1 MNRGIRRVGI
11 AVTILIIVLVAQ
23 LTYLQIVD
31 AKNLENNPLNV
42 RAQLRDI
49 NRPRGDIVTAD
60 GEVAAKSVASN
71 DNTDFKYQRLYPLG
85 PLMSQI
91 VGYQSFVVG
100 NTGIEKTYNDELVG
114 RASDLQ
120 LSNLGDIFS
129 GNQNT
134 GRVVLSVSAALQ
146 RLAQQELGQ
155 QRGSVVLLDVKTGG
169 VVAMYSNPSF
179 DPQPLA
185 GHDTKAVNAYYQ
197 LLTANP
203 DKPNLP
209 RAYRELYPPGSTFKT
224 VTTSVGLDDGVTSP
238 SKVYPFLSELP
249 LPQTTSTLKNFGGE
263 TCGGTLV
270 QSFIVSCNTTFG
282 QIGLDLGDPFVPGM
296 AKFGVGDIVPLD
308 VAPGSVAT
316 FGPVEGTFQND
327 KPSFAQAA
335 IGQRDVAVTPLQMA
349 LVAEAVADKGVIYE
363 PHAAAEIRDSNDK
376 TVRTIGATQWRTAM
390 TPATADAVTSMM
402 VQVVNSPN
410 GTGTRARIPGIT
422 VAGKTG
428 TAQTTPGAAPHAW
441 FIGFA
446 PAEAPRYAVAVLVEH
461 GGNLAHEATGGAV
474 AGPIAAAMLKAA
486 LSQ

>member
-1 MNRGIRRVGI
+1 VNRGIRRVGT
-11 AVTILIIVLVAQ
+11 AVTILILVLVAQ

-60 GEVAAKSVASN
+60 GEVAARSVKST
-71 DNTDFKYQRLYPLG
+71 DTTDFKFQREYPLG
-85 PLMSQI
+85 PLMSHI

-100 NTGIEKTYNDELVG
+100 NTGIEKTYNDELTG

-120 LSNLGDIFS
+120 LNNLGNIFS
-129 GNQNT
+129 GGNDT
-134 GRVVLSVSAALQ
+134 GKVVLTVNAGLQ

-169 VVAMYSNPSF
+169 IVAMYSNPSF

-185 GHDTKAVNAYYQ
+185 GHDTKAVNAYFQ
-197 LLTANP
+197 LLSANP
-203 DKPNLP
+203 VKPNLP
-209 RAYRELYPPGSTFKT
+209 RAYRELYPPGSTFKV
-224 VTTSVGLDDGVTSP
+224 VTTAVGLDDGVTTP
-238 SKVYPFLSELP
+238 DKVYPTLTSLP
-249 LPQTTSTLKNFGGE
+249 LPQSTHSISNFGGE
-263 TCGGTLV
+263 PCGGTLV
-270 QSFIVSCNTTFG
+270 ESFVHSCNTTFG

-296 AKFGVGDIVPLD
+296 ARFGVGDIVPLD
-308 VAPGSVAT
+308 VSPGSVAT
-316 FGPVEGTFQND
+316 LGPIQGTFQND
-327 KPSFAQAA
+327 MPTFAQAG
-335 IGQRDVAVTPLQMA
+335 IGQGPVAVTPLQMA
-349 LVAEAVADKGVIYE
+349 LAAEAVADGGAIYQ
-363 PHAAAEIRDSNDK
+363 PHAVAEIRDANDK
-376 TVRTIGATQWRTAM
+376 TVRTIDAKQWRTAM
-390 TPATADAVTSMM
+390 TPATAQALTSMM
-402 VQVVNSPN
+402 EQVVQR

-428 TAQTTPGAAPHAW
+428 TAQTVPGVAPHAW

-461 GGNLAHEATGGAV
+461 GGSMGNDATGGAV

-486 LSQ
+486 ITG

>member
-1 MNRGIRRVGI
+1 MGT
-11 AVTILIIVLVAQ
+11 AVTVLILVLVAQ

-31 AKNLENNPLNV
+31 AKNLEDNPLNV

-49 NRPRGDIVTAD
+49 NRPRGEIVTAD
-60 GEVAAKSVASN
+60 GEVAAKSVAAT
-71 DNTDFKYQRLYPLG
+71 DHTDFKFQRQYPLG
-85 PLMSQI
+85 SLTSQI

-114 RASDLQ
+114 RSSDLQ
-120 LSNLGDIFS
+120 LKNLPDIFS
-129 GNQNT
+129 GKEDT
-134 GRVVLSVSAALQ
+134 GRVVLTVNAALQ
-146 RLAQQELGQ
+146 RLAQQQLGQ

-169 VVAMYSNPSF
+169 IVAMYSNPSF

-185 GHDTKAVNAYYQ
+185 GHDTKAVNAYFQ
-197 LLTANP
+197 LLTANT

-224 VTTSVGLDDGVTSP
+224 VTTAVALDDGVTNP
-238 SKVYPFLSELP
+238 DKTYPFLSSLV
-249 LPQTTSTLKNFGGE
+249 LPQTTARLQNFGGE

-270 QSFIVSCNTTFG
+270 ESFVESCNATFG
-282 QIGLDLGDPFVPGM
+282 QVGLDLGNQLVPGM
-296 AKFGVGDIVPLD
+296 ARFGIGDIVPLD
-308 VAPGSVAT
+308 VAPGSVET
-316 FGPVEGTFQND
+316 LGPVAGSFDND

-349 LVAEAVADKGVIYE
+349 LVAEAVANGGVIYQ
-363 PHAAAEIRDSNDK
+363 PHAAGEIRDANDK
-376 TVRTIGATQWRTAM
+376 TVRTIGAKQWRTAM
-390 TPATADAVTSMM
+390 TPATAQALTAMM
-402 VQVVNSPN
+402 EQVVQR
-410 GTGTRARIPGIT
+410 GTGTRARVPGIT

-428 TAQTTPGAAPHAW
+428 TAQTTPGAPPHAW

>member
-11 AVTILIIVLVAQ
+11 AVTVLILVLVAQ

-60 GEVAAKSVASN
+60 GEVAAKSVPST
-71 DNTDFKYQRLYPLG
+71 DHTDFKFQREYPLG
-85 PLMSQI
+85 TLMSHI

-100 NTGIEKTYNDELVG
+100 NTGIEKTYNDELTG

-120 LSNLGDIFS
+120 LNNLRDIFS
-129 GNQNT
+129 GKQDT
-134 GRVVLSVSAALQ
+134 GRVVLSVNAALQ

-169 VVAMYSNPSF
+169 IVAMYSNPSF

-185 GHDTKAVNAYYQ
+185 GHDTKAVNTYFQ
-197 LLTANP
+197 LLSANP

-209 RAYRELYPPGSTFKT
+209 RAFREIYPPGSTFKT
-224 VTTSVGLDDGVTSP
+224 VTTATALDDGVTSP
-238 SKVYPFLSELP
+238 DKTYPFLSELP
-249 LPQTTSTLKNFGGE
+249 LPQTAATLKNFGGE
-263 TCGGTLV
+263 RCGGTLV
-270 QSFIVSCNTTFG
+270 ESFVQSCNTTFG
-282 QIGLDLGDPFVPGM
+282 QIGLDLGNQLVPGV
-296 AKFGVGDIVPLD
+296 ARFGVGDIVPLD
-308 VAPGSVAT
+308 VDPGSVET
-316 FGPVEGTFQND
+316 IGPVAGTFEND
-327 KPSFAQAA
+327 KPAFAQAA

-349 LVAEAVADKGVIYE
+349 LVAEAVANKGVIYQ
-363 PHAAAEIRDSNDK
+363 PHAAAEIRDANDK
-376 TVRTIGATQWRTAM
+376 TVRTIDAKQWRTAM
-390 TPATADAVTSMM
+390 TPATAQALTAMM
-402 VQVVNSPN
+402 EQVVQR

-446 PAEAPRYAVAVLVEH
+446 PAEAPRYAVAVLIEH
-461 GGNLAHEATGGAV
+461 GGNLGNEATGGAV